1 MYDTLI
7 QSRHS
12 KASQK
17 FILKL
22 LITTPLKNDYL
33 TQYFYTHI
41 SNFKNL
47 KASIK
52 YSLNIII
59 SY

>member
-22 LITTPLKNDYL
+22 LITTTFKYDYL

-41 SNFKNL
+41 SNYL
-47 KASIK
+47 KF
-52 YSLNIII
+52 
-59 SY
+59 